1 MIHHQW
7 VESHWLFIDF
17 FYFIDCLIDCSIDWF
32 IDWFIDCSIDCL
44 INWFIDCSI
53 DWFTD
58 WLIDCLITCNIIS
71 LSMIQHEDLT
81 PTFAM
86 HQTTAVTLN
95 FFAMIERL
103 SLNFSQMILRKYC
116 R

>member
-7 VESHWLFIDF
+7 VKSHWLFIDF

-32 IDWFIDCSIDCL
+32 ID
-44 INWFIDCSI
+44 WFIDCSI

-81 PTFAM
+81 PTLAM

-95 FFAMIERL
+95 FVC
-103 SLNFSQMILRKYC
+103 YD
-116 R
+116 